1 MHCETPS
8 GGPESERLG
17 RKPRAARGL
26 FGALIGALALLSW
39 SAGAVAADAVYHTDQ
54 LELRPVGSAAGSG
67 FVVNIH
73 PNGPVV
79 FASERYALR
88 DAEANASYTVWL
100 IIDAQGVACDFDGL
114 AIPMKADLQTNAA
127 GNGTSPADFFFRP
140 EGIPPCLRD
149 TSFPIHWE
157 ATLNGT
163 VTHTTDVTTV
173 TLD

>member
-17 RKPRAARGL
+17 HKPKAARGIL
-26 FGALIGALALLSW
+26 VALIGALVLVGTSV
-39 SAGAVAADAVYHTDQ
+39 SAVSADAVYHTEQ
-54 LELRPVGSAAGSG
+54 LELAPVAGAAGSG

-88 DAEANASYTVWL
+88 GAEPNASYTIWL
-100 IIDAQGVACDFDGL
+100 IVDALALACDFDGL
-114 AIPMKADLQTNAA
+114 AIPMKADLQTNAV

-149 TSFPIHWE
+149 ASFPIHWE
-157 ATLNGT
+157 ATLGGAL
-163 VTHTTDVTTV
+163 THITDVTMV